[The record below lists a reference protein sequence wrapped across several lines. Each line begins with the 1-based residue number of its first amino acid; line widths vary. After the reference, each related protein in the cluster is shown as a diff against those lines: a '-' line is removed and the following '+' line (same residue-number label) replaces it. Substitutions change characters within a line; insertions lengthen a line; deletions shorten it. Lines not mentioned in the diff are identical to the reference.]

1 MTISNM
7 VREAH
12 SNAVDKGFWDN
23 SGQTPNIGEK
33 LMLIVSECSEALEAL
48 RKTDNET
55 KVKPLSSQWDDLV
68 AEYGFETVFR
78 EDVKNTFEDE
88 LADVLIRVADLAG
101 YMGIDLETHV
111 ELKMRYNRGRERL
124 HGKKF

>member
-12 SNAVDKGFWDN
+12 SNAVDKGFWDTP
-23 SGQTPNIGEK
+23 GQTPNIGEK

-48 RKTDNET
+48 REDKFAKDAAE
-55 KVKPLSSQWDDLV
+55 QFAFDLEHYTEE
-68 AEYGFETVFR
+68 AFKANY
-78 EDVKNTFEDE
+78 KNTFEDE